1 MCPSRPMG
9 CPCKAAITNAIH
21 TFASVTPWNPRSG
34 GPEYRRG
41 QQQSAS
47 HSDFQEARALRKS
60 RILHQ
65 TGGRLSQPPRYHTA
79 LVRGPPAP
87 PLNQPYI
94 KLLCC
99 MRAAIESFWLD
110 SASTR
115 SVPVDI
121 SGQSSICAAGHCPGK
136 SAARPQM
143 PSRSQLRQ
151 LTAAEFP
158 LPPT

>member
-1 MCPSRPMG
+1 MG
-9 CPCKAAITNAIH
+9 VDVMPLAFLGLLRGI
-21 TFASVTPWNPRSG
+21 PREA
-34 GPEYRRG
+34 EYRGGHPAAWLAASPILRSRG
-41 QQQSAS
+41 TAA
-47 HSDFQEARALRKS
+47 D
-60 RILHQ
+60 ILDQ

-87 PLNQPYI
+87 PLTQPYI

-151 LTAAEFP
+151 LTAAAFP